1 MSEYTELTAKIEALE
16 KRVKYLEDTFATL
29 ADMNKSS
36 EMGQFIAQRQ
46 RALIASKL
54 VNAAAGTQK
63 LNADAQQRVIDQL
76 ATEKAAMDAR
86 IEEAIRAAEQNAP
99 AEDDLAEQFTYREV
113 PGGVEIQGY
122 NGFEIGERLVIP
134 TKIKGRVVVGIG
146 ENAFKNMDFREVVLP
161 RYTKY
166 IERSAFDNCKSLEQ
180 IELPE
185 TLQILHPCCFIGT
198 DIKEIVFP
206 ENLKE
211 IGYMSFYSC
220 KQLKKVILNEKI
232 ESIGSNAFEYSSLS
246 KIVIPQSVEIIE
258 GDVFSR
264 GIQMAILGEQTKLDG
279 FEYRNAT
286 IYCLAGSEAQK
297 QARLSGCMVKPLSEF
312 KNI

>member
-29 ADMNKSS
+29 ADMNKSG
-36 EMGQFIAQRQ
+36 EMGQYIAQRQ
-46 RALIASKL
+46 RALVASKL

-63 LNADAQQRVIDQL
+63 LNADAQQQVIDQL
-76 ATEKAAMDAR
+76 AAEKAAMDAR
-86 IEEAIRAAEQNAP
+86 IEEAIRASAQNAP
-99 AEDDLAEQFTYREV
+99 DENDLAEQFTYWDV
-113 PGGVEIQGY
+113 PGGVEIEGF

-161 RYTKY
+161 QYTKY
-166 IERSAFDNCKSLEQ
+166 IGKSAFDNCKSLEQ

-185 TLQILHPCCFIGT
+185 SLQILHPCCFIGAN
-198 DIKEIVFP
+198 IKEIVFP

-211 IGYMSFYSC
+211 IGFMGFYSC

-232 ESIGSNAFEYSSLS
+232 ESIGSNAFEYASLS
-246 KIVIPQSVEIIE
+246 KIVIPQSVKTIK
-258 GDVFSR
+258 GDVFPR
-264 GIQMAILGEQTKLDG
+264 GIHMAVLGEQTKLDG

-297 QARLSGCMVKPLSEF
+297 QARLSGCTVKPLSEF

>member
-29 ADMNKSS
+29 ADMNKSG
-36 EMGQFIAQRQ
+36 EMAQYIAQRQ
-46 RALIASKL
+46 RALVASKL

-63 LNADAQQRVIDQL
+63 LNADAQQQVIDQL
-76 ATEKAAMDAR
+76 AAEKAAMDAR
-86 IEEAIRAAEQNAP
+86 IEEAIRASAQNAP
-99 AEDDLAEQFTYREV
+99 DENDLAEQFTYRDV
-113 PGGVEIQGY
+113 PGGVEIQGF
-122 NGFEIGERLVIP
+122 NGFEFGERLVIP

-146 ENAFKNMDFREVVLP
+146 ENAFKNMDFREVILP
-161 RYTKY
+161 QYTKY
-166 IERSAFDNCKSLEQ
+166 IEKNAFDNCKSLEK

-198 DIKEIVFP
+198 SIKEIVFP
-206 ENLKE
+206 KNLKE
-211 IGYMSFYSC
+211 IGFMSFYSC

-232 ESIGSNAFEYSSLS
+232 ESIGGNAFEPSSLS
-246 KIVIPQSVEIIE
+246 KIVIPQSVKIIE
-258 GDVFSR
+258 GDVFPR
-264 GIQMAILGEQTKLDG
+264 GIHMAVLGEQTKLDR

-297 QARLSGCMVKPLSEF
+297 QARLSGCTVKPLSDF
-312 KNI
+312 KNL